1 MLAEEALL
9 LAVAVEQPRLE
20 ERPGNNFSVP
30 FQGWCFAEDFALWL
44 LQAGNKA
51 LLQEVGGE
59 SFPEPGQPAVPHDQ
73 YLCRK

>member
-1 MLAEEALL
+1 VLAEEALL

-51 LLQEVGGE
+51 LLQEVLPRAW
-59 SFPEPGQPAVPHDQ
+59 SACSPSQSIAV
-73 YLCRK
+73 